1 MKNAALNA
9 PHTAELPDGNVT
21 ARGKKQ
27 GIYVC
32 GSDEERKPF
41 APSSDNRGQSGI
53 DGINYEW
60 WGTETQLLS
69 FCIELFL

>member
-9 PHTAELPDGNVT
+9 PHTAELPNGNVT
-21 ARGKKQ
+21 AGGKKQ

-41 APSSDNRGQSGI
+41 PQVV
-53 DGINYEW
+53 
-60 WGTETQLLS
+60 T
-69 FCIELFL
+69 IEDRAALME

>member
-9 PHTAELPDGNVT
+9 PHTAELPNGNVT
-21 ARGKKQ
+21 AGGKKQ

-32 GSDEERKPF
+32 ASDEERKPS
-41 APSSDNRGQSGI
+41 APSSDNRGQRGI
-53 DGINYEW
+53 DGINYDRQ
-60 WGTETQLLS
+60 GTETQLLS